1 VGSPFRVALVFLV
14 ALIGAELAALMVLN
28 HGTFTYTLDDAYIH
42 LALAEH
48 ISHGHYGINATE
60 FSAPS
65 SSIAWPF
72 ILAPAARFE
81 IGLYAPLVLNIV
93 FAVAT
98 LYVFVRITTLAVA
111 DRVPGVIAAISI
123 ALVLATNTVGLVF
136 IGLEHSLQLL
146 ITAMIALGLA
156 LESSSEATPSWLPLA
171 IVSGPLVRYENA
183 AISLV
188 ALTYLFLRGRYRMSI
203 ALGLV
208 VALSLGAF
216 SLFLMSLGLDPLP
229 TSIMAKTAAVAPNG
243 QLGGFALHLRESVT
257 KRSLPEIPPLSDL
270 AEPRDQK
277 RLGGGTQARTVPIRQ
292 ADPAEAGDRVTT
304 RRCHHTLS

>member
-1 VGSPFRVALVFLV
+1 
-14 ALIGAELAALMVLN
+14 
-28 HGTFTYTLDDAYIH
+28 
-42 LALAEH
+42 
-48 ISHGHYGINATE
+48 
-60 FSAPS
+60 
-65 SSIAWPF
+65 
-72 ILAPAARFE
+72 
-81 IGLYAPLVLNIV
+81 
-93 FAVAT
+93 
-98 LYVFVRITTLAVA
+98 
-111 DRVPGVIAAISI
+111 
-123 ALVLATNTVGLVF
+123 
-136 IGLEHSLQLL
+136 
-146 ITAMIALGLA
+146 
-156 LESSSEATPSWLPLA
+156 
-171 IVSGPLVRYENA
+171 VSGPLVRYENA